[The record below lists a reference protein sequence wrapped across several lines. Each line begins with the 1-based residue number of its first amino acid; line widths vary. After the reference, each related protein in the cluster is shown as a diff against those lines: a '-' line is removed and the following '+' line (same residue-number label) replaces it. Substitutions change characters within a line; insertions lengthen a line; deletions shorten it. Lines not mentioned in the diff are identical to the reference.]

1 LACASISAS
10 RASPFSSGLVW
21 TKEWR
26 ARRSRRAKGVGE
38 TVRTE
43 RVMRRI
49 EVAPGAMGVAAIG
62 FGGYFVCF
70 RRVDSESGRAAE
82 IWPGWG
88 EILRR

>member
-1 LACASISAS
+1 
-10 RASPFSSGLVW
+10 
-21 TKEWR
+21 
-26 ARRSRRAKGVGE
+26 
-38 TVRTE
+38 
-43 RVMRRI
+43 MRRM

-62 FGGYFVCF
+62 FGGYFVCL